1 MKRFPRLASCE
12 DARLPRSSAIYLTTY
27 TNPVQALQRDASDV
41 IPLTAVDGDWRDK
54 KSSLVPFGHLFDAT
68 VDIAGNQRIYLSW
81 GQKKIGSRGV
91 DGSVMIE

>member
-1 MKRFPRLASCE
+1 MLVCLGRQQYTHIP
-12 DARLPRSSAIYLTTY
+12 Y

-68 VDIAGNQRIYLSW
+68 VDIAGNQRIYLS
-81 GQKKIGSRGV
+81 
-91 DGSVMIE
+91 